1 MGTGVAGR
9 FLGVAVISGI
19 IAFSNLF
26 DSIFLSGIFFY
37 IAVSLLVICI
47 PMFVRKYPQ
56 IIGKRKNGTI
66 NPLSYVIFWPF
77 HLLTRGAFFFFDST
91 TEMEKANEVYPNLF
105 VGAVNARKMT
115 KFYAVLDL
123 TAEWPEFTPSG
134 LVTYFDIF

>member
-1 MGTGVAGR
+1 
-9 FLGVAVISGI
+9 
-19 IAFSNLF
+19 
-26 DSIFLSGIFFY
+26 
-37 IAVSLLVICI
+37 
-47 PMFVRKYPQ
+47 MFVRKYPQ